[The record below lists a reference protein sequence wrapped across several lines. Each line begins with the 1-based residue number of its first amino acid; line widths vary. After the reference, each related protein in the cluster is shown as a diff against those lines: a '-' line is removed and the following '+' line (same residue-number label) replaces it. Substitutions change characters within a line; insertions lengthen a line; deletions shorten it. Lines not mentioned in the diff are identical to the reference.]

1 MGDLATSTTPDGVD
15 LSARLVDYLIED
27 HRRLASRDVA
37 RAAAED
43 YEATIAQLEATMQGW
58 QKIDEEKAGE
68 SERIINALTDQCQTL
83 NTEIAELNR
92 KNQQQADRIIELQH
106 TLDTSTVDDTEL
118 HVLRAEAEQLQ
129 SEKKQLESELQ
140 AAQSTVPAQAARQV
154 EIAWEFFDEDPEKAL
169 KAIERA
175 RLALWGEGNDD

>member
-1 MGDLATSTTPDGVD
+1 MTDINQV
-15 LSARLVDYLIED
+15 LVEYLIED
-27 HRRLASRDVA
+27 HRRLASRDLPAATA
-37 RAAAED
+37 RD
-43 YEATIAQLEATMQGW
+43 YEDTIAQMEATMQGW
-58 QKIDEEKAGE
+58 GRLDEQKAKE
-68 SERIINALTDQCQTL
+68 SEEIISALTDQCQTL
-83 NTEIAELNR
+83 NSEIAELNK

-118 HVLRAEAEQLQ
+118 HLLRADVERLQSENKQLQ
-129 SEKKQLESELQ
+129 SEKKQLERELQ

-175 RLALWGEGNDD
+175 RLALQGGGRDDRS